1 MHSPADAV
9 CPEVAKDA
17 SVWLPLADRWL
28 TAAEP
33 LPNRCRTAAPPNGP
47 LARR

>member
-33 LPNRCRTAAPPNGP
+33 LHPRMDP
-47 LARR
+47 LVRR